1 MVNGELEAAFVLHR
15 RPYRETSL
23 IVDFLTLNHG
33 RLSAVAR
40 GAGRASNRWQA
51 ELQPFHPLRIS
62 WRGHRPLKTL
72 TGSESTAP
80 ALALKGNRLFCGFYL
95 NELLQ
100 RLLTEAEPT
109 PGLFSAYLDALEKL
123 AGVDAVMEPIL
134 RRFEQ
139 RLAAEL
145 GFGISWDQSMDTG
158 RVVRE
163 DARYGFDPGRGI
175 LETQQGILGD
185 IPGWQ
190 LLAMAA
196 DDLSDP
202 GVLRTAKQLMRYLM
216 DHLLQGRP
224 LHSRRLFSQKGG
236 QQ

>member
-1 MVNGELEAAFVLHR
+1 MPGGELEAAFVLHR

-40 GAGRASNRWQA
+40 GAARAGSRWQA
-51 ELQPFHPLRIS
+51 ELQPFQPLRVS

-72 TGSESTAP
+72 TASEATAS
-80 ALALKGNRLFCGFYL
+80 ALSLKGNRLFCGFYL

-100 RLLTEAEPT
+100 RLLTEAEPA
-109 PGLFSAYLDALEKL
+109 PGLFSGYLNALEEL
-123 AGVDAVMEPIL
+123 TDPDAPMEPVL

-139 RLAAEL
+139 HLAAEL
-145 GFGISWDQSMDTG
+145 GFGISWDRATDTG
-158 RVVRE
+158 NAVHGGGQ
-163 DARYGFDPGRGI
+163 YGFDPGRGI
-175 LETQQGILGD
+175 LESERGVLDG
-185 IPGWQ
+185 IPGWK
-190 LLAMAA
+190 LLALAA

-202 GVLRTAKQLMRYLM
+202 GVLRLAKQLMRHRM

-224 LHSRRLFSQKGG
+224 LHSRRLFSQKGA

>member
-1 MVNGELEAAFVLHR
+1 MPGGELEAAFVLHR

-40 GAGRASNRWQA
+40 GAARAGNRWQA
-51 ELQPFHPLRIS
+51 ELQPFQPLRIS

-72 TGSESTAP
+72 TGSEATAP
-80 ALALKGNRLFCGFYL
+80 ALPLQGNRLFCGFYL

-100 RLLTEAEPT
+100 RLLTEAEPA
-109 PGLFSAYLDALEKL
+109 PGLFSAYLDALEEL
-123 AGVDAVMEPIL
+123 AAAEVAVEPVL

-139 RLAAEL
+139 QLAMEL

-158 RVVRE
+158 NAVK
-163 DARYGFDPGRGI
+163 AGGSYAFDPGRGI
-175 LETQQGILGD
+175 LENEHGLLDGIAGRH
-185 IPGWQ
+185 
-190 LLAMAA
+190 LLELAA

-202 GVLRTAKQLMRYLM
+202 TTLRLAKQLMRLLM

-224 LHSRRLFSQKGG
+224 LHSRRLFAQRGG
-236 QQ
+236 KQ